1 MNYSIRPT
9 EPGDAAGLAALRRMP
24 GIFETGGSLPSDR
37 EDPAFFSK
45 LGPAHHAFTAVL
57 EDGTIVA
64 YALLYAESNPRRR
77 HVGSLGVMVRPD
89 CQGQGIGTALLKTL
103 LDLAD
108 NWLMLERVELTVF
121 ADNHRA
127 IHLYE
132 KLGFEKE
139 GLKRMTVIRN
149 GQYADEYLMARLRR
163 RSTNGSM

>member
-1 MNYSIRPT
+1 
-9 EPGDAAGLAALRRMP
+9 
-24 GIFETGGSLPSDR
+24 
-37 EDPAFFSK
+37 
-45 LGPAHHAFTAVL
+45 
-57 EDGTIVA
+57 
-64 YALLYAESNPRRR
+64 
-77 HVGSLGVMVRPD
+77 MVRPD

-121 ADNHRA
+121 ADNHHA

-163 RSTNGSM
+163 RSTNGSV